1 MEKDD
6 KYEKKNN
13 FCLKW
18 KFEKEIQHEDF
29 FAKRKSVAREEKLFF
44 QFFLLIIHNL
54 RLKIEISLC
63 YEIQLLK
70 NMVKITKNIQW
81 LFINLLIKFY
91 ISILPNDR
99 LCVVQKMEKQG
110 LSAILTFLSWHV
122 LAIGLEPILD

>member
-1 MEKDD
+1 MTKKWKKDD

-18 KFEKEIQHEDF
+18 KFEKEIQNEDF
-29 FAKRKSVAREEKLFF
+29 FAKRTKEENQWLVKKTFF

-81 LFINLLIKFY
+81 LFINLLIK
-91 ISILPNDR
+91 
-99 LCVVQKMEKQG
+99 
-110 LSAILTFLSWHV
+110 
-122 LAIGLEPILD
+122 